1 MMLRK
6 FLKMHGL
13 GNDFIIFDAR
23 DSPLILKEP
32 VIKELCERRLGVG
45 CDQVIV
51 FKNSLY
57 ADAEMEIYNPDGSL
71 ANACGNAARCIAFL
85 LGKPEAT
92 IMVGK
97 RKLLAEVC
105 TDGTVTINMGR
116 PDFDWQTIPL
126 AYEVNPMKLEFAH
139 SAPYNCGYAVS
150 MGNPHLIFFVGN
162 DVSQDEVAR
171 IGSKFEKHIL
181 FPERANV
188 SFARIIDKENIA
200 LKVWER
206 GTGITL
212 ACGSGA
218 CATAATAF
226 RLGNVARRVNVHLV
240 GGTLKV
246 SNDDE
251 GMLMNGEVKKVF
263 SGEVEVP
270 SF

>member
-1 MMLRK
+1 MLRK

-23 DSPLILKEP
+23 DNPIVLKEP
-32 VIKELCERRLGVG
+32 VIKELCERKLGVG
-45 CDQVIV
+45 CDQLIV
-51 FKNSLY
+51 FKNSVH
-57 ADAEMEIYNPDGSL
+57 ADAEMEIYNPDGSP
-71 ANACGNAARCIAFL
+71 ASACGNAARCVAYL
-85 LGKPEAT
+85 LGKPHST
-92 IMVGK
+92 IMVGN
-97 RKLLAEVC
+97 RKLSAEMQN
-105 TDGTVTINMGR
+105 DGTVTVNMGK
-116 PDFDWQTIPL
+116 PDFNWQAIPL
-126 AYEVNPMKLEFAH
+126 AYEVNPMELEFAH
-139 SAPYNCGYAVS
+139 SPPYNSGYAVS
-150 MGNPHLIFFVGN
+150 MGNPHLIFFVTN
-162 DVSQDEVAR
+162 DISQDEVSR

-181 FPERANV
+181 FPERTNV

-218 CATAATAF
+218 CATAA
-226 RLGNVARRVNVHLV
+226 VASKIGSVGRRVNIHLL

-246 SNDDE
+246 SNEDE

-263 SGEVEVP
+263 AGEVEIP